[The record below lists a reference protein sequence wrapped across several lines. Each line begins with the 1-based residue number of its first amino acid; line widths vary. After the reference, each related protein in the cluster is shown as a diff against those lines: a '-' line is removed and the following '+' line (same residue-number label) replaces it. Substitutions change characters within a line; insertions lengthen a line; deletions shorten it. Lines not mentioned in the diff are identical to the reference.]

1 MGRDKYGEGIQFY
14 VNKNIP
20 SEVLLLNFAPDDNE
34 VMLLEFC
41 INGLKWLC
49 IVVCK
54 ASSQNEKYFLE
65 NLSNNLGEITC
76 QYD

>member
-41 INGLKWLC
+41 INGLK
-49 IVVCK
+49 
-54 ASSQNEKYFLE
+54 
-65 NLSNNLGEITC
+65 
-76 QYD
+76 